1 MSTDAGTSNHAAI
14 DIGTN
19 SIHLLVAEVGADGE
33 FTVLTT
39 EKETVRL
46 GEGPGDIR
54 ELGDAAMNRGIAA
67 LTRFGA
73 IAKSLDAS
81 VSAVATSAVR
91 EAENGHEFVRRAD
104 AEADIAVDVIS
115 GPEEARL
122 IHLGVLQALPIFDQ
136 QLMMVDI
143 GGGSTEILIGKS
155 GKALAARSVKLGH
168 LRLTNR
174 FFPNGTIVGDAVDEC
189 RQYVRAFL
197 APTATAMAP
206 LGFQVAV
213 GSSGTASA
221 IGEMLRYRATGDA
234 GTAGLDNRISRSGLE
249 DLIGELTQWPTSAER
264 ASSVDALSTRRS
276 DVIVAGA
283 ILLHE
288 IFLAFDVD
296 EMITSPYA
304 LREGVLLDR
313 THGIEI
319 GAGRLADLRRDSLLR
334 MADDFDE
341 DRGHIEQATT
351 VALKLFDALEDL
363 HALRRS
369 DRELLEAAALLHN
382 VGLFISHA
390 AHHHHSE
397 YVIRNSD
404 RLTGYTEREID
415 VIAQVA
421 RYHRKS
427 APKSSHPR
435 FVALD
440 AADKDR
446 VEWMA
451 GILRVAIALDRTRQ
465 GLVESVDVRWDDEAL
480 RITCGVS
487 DGADA
492 SVEIY
497 MANDRSNLLARRS
510 RRFVII
516 D

>member
-1 MSTDAGTSNHAAI
+1 MATDAANHAAI

-19 SIHLLVAEVGADGE
+19 SIHLLVAAVGSDGD

-54 ELGDAAMNRGIAA
+54 ELGAAAMDRGIAA
-67 LTRFGA
+67 LTRFAA

-91 EAENGHEFVRRAD
+91 EAENGHEFVQRAAD
-104 AEADIAVDVIS
+104 EAGITVDVIS

-122 IHLGVLQALPIFDQ
+122 IHLGIVQALPIFDQ

-155 GKALAARSVKLGH
+155 GRSLAARSVKLGH

-174 FFPNGTIVGDAVDEC
+174 FFPNGAIDGDAVDAC

-213 GSSGTASA
+213 GSSGTASS
-221 IGEMLRYRATGDA
+221 IGEMLRYRATGDSGA
-234 GTAGLDNRISRSGLE
+234 AGLDNRISLGGLE
-249 DLIGELTQWPTSAER
+249 ELIVELTQWPTAAER
-264 ASSVDALSTRRS
+264 SDEVPALSTRRS

-288 IFLAFDVD
+288 IFLAFGVT

-313 THGIEI
+313 THGIEV
-319 GAGRLADLRRDSLLR
+319 GAGRLVDLRRDSLLR
-334 MADDFDE
+334 MADDFEE
-341 DRGHIEQATT
+341 DRAHIEHATR
-351 VALKLFDALEDL
+351 VSLLLFDALAEL
-363 HALRRS
+363 HGLRKA
-369 DRELLEAAALLHN
+369 DRELLEAAGLLHN

-390 AHHHHSE
+390 AHHQHSE
-397 YVIRNSD
+397 YIIRNSD
-404 RLTGYTEREID
+404 RLTGYTEREIE

-427 APKSSHPR
+427 APKSSHAR
-435 FVALD
+435 FVALSETD
-440 AADKDR
+440 RLR
-446 VEWMA
+446 VEWLA
-451 GILRVAIALDRTRQ
+451 GMLRVAIALDRTRR
-465 GLVESVDVRWDDEAL
+465 GIVEGVEVTWDDEVL
-480 RITCGVS
+480 HVTCGVV
-487 DGADA
+487 DEADA

-497 MANDRSNLLARRS
+497 MANDRSSLLARRA
-510 RRFVII
+510 RRLVVV